1 MRELVYELKGLS
13 CANCAVK
20 IEDDVKKLNGVNSAQ
35 VSFALQKL
43 NIRLEDDAISEQL
56 AAEIKRTVHFIEPDV
71 DIVDIKD
78 SVPVSKASIMSG
90 RLKKDVLLLA
100 AGVLLFIAGI
110 TLKQYHIAGLALL
123 LASWLLSGFSV
134 LAGAARNI
142 AKGHI
147 FDENF
152 LMTVATAGAIATGQY
167 AEAAAVML
175 FYKTGMLLQN
185 LAVERSRRSIKA
197 LMNLKPEY
205 ANLITESGVKRVD
218 PASVNIGN
226 RLLVKPGERIPLD
239 CVVEDGESFVDTSA
253 LTGEPVPRRVKPGDR
268 VFGGC
273 INKNGLLKLKTES
286 TLEKSEVTRI
296 LELVQNAASKKA
308 KVENFIT
315 KFAVYYTPAVVFSA
329 ALVAVLPPL
338 LSGSFDFNTW
348 IYRALIFLVV
358 SCPCALV
365 VSIPLTWF
373 AGIGKASSR
382 GILVK
387 GGSYLD
393 ALSKVDTVVFDKTGT
408 LTQGVFNVSGIH
420 AEGVTPEKL
429 LECAAL
435 AEASSSHPIA
445 GSILEAYGKE
455 VDASRII
462 SCEESAGKGVMAKTD
477 EGLILAGSLE
487 FLQSQGV
494 TVSGSADRAGTMV
507 YVALNGSSLGRISV
521 ADRLKTDSH
530 KAIEELRR
538 AGVKHICMLTG
549 DAQAPAESVAEEL
562 KLDAVFSN
570 LLPHQKLERLEAI
583 KARTKGS
590 LVFVGDGINDAP
602 VLARADVG
610 VSMGALGSDAAI
622 EASDIVLMT
631 DEPSRLAEA
640 VRIARKT
647 RRIAMQNIVLA
658 ISVKVI
664 VLALGTAGVAEMWEA
679 VFADVGVTLLA
690 VFNALRIISRRTS

>member
-13 CANCAVK
+13 CASCAGK
-20 IEDDVKKLNGVNSAQ
+20 IEEDVGKLSGVSSARLSFAVQKLDISLEAGAFPEQIASEVRKTVHSIEPGVEILDVKNRTQDIKT
-35 VSFALQKL
+35 ALAAGRMKSNL
-43 NIRLEDDAISEQL
+43 IQL
-56 AAEIKRTVHFIEPDV
+56 AT
-71 DIVDIKD
+71 
-78 SVPVSKASIMSG
+78 
-90 RLKKDVLLLA
+90 
-100 AGVLLFIAGI
+100 GVLLFAAGI
-110 TLKQYHIAGLALL
+110 SLRQYNEANLALL
-123 LASWLLSGFSV
+123 LAAWLLSGFSV

-142 AKGHI
+142 ARGRI

-175 FYKTGMLLQN
+175 FYKTGMLFQN

-197 LMNLKPEY
+197 LLDLKPDY

-218 PASVNIGN
+218 PASVNIGE

-239 CVVEDGESFVDTSA
+239 CFVEEGESFIDTSA

-273 INKNGLLKLKTES
+273 INKNGLLKLKAETAF
-286 TLEKSEVTRI
+286 EKSEVSRI
-296 LELVQNAASKKA
+296 LDLVQNAASKKA
-308 KVENFIT
+308 KTENFIT
-315 KFAVYYTPAVVFSA
+315 GFAAYYTPAVVFSA
-329 ALVAVLPPL
+329 VLVAVLPPL
-338 LSGSFDFNTW
+338 LSGSMDFNTW

-408 LTQGVFNVSGIH
+408 LTQGVFSVSGIQ

-429 LECAAL
+429 LEYAAL
-435 AEASSSHPIA
+435 AELNSSHPIA
-445 GSILEAYGKE
+445 GSIREAYGKE
-455 VDASRII
+455 ADASRIQ
-462 SCEESAGKGVMAKTD
+462 SCEEIAGKGVMAKTD
-477 EGLILAGSLE
+477 EGTILAGSME
-487 FLQSQGV
+487 FLQSKGV
-494 TVSGSADRAGTMV
+494 TVPDSAGRDGTMV
-507 YVALNGSSLGRISV
+507 YVAFSGGYLGAISV
-521 ADRLKTDSH
+521 ADRLKTDS
-530 KAIEELRR
+530 KRAIEELRR
-538 AGVKHICMLTG
+538 AGVRHICMLTG
-549 DAQAPAESVAEEL
+549 DAQGPAESVAAEL
-562 KLDAVFSN
+562 QLDEVCSSLLPRQKLD
-570 LLPHQKLERLEAI
+570 RLEAI
-583 KARTKGS
+583 KARSRGS
-590 LVFVGDGINDAP
+590 VVFAGDGINDSP
-602 VLARADVG
+602 VLTRADVG
-610 VSMGALGSDAAI
+610 VAMGALGSDAAI
-622 EASDIVLMT
+622 EASDVVLMT

-640 VRIARKT
+640 IRIAGKT

-658 ISVKVI
+658 IIVKII
-664 VLALGTAGVAEMWEA
+664 VLALGTAGAAEMWEA

-690 VFNALRIISRRTS
+690 VFNALRIVSRKTG